1 MDYEYKILIQII
13 LINLYK
19 NDISKVLDLY
29 LVDESVRRSKFYLP
43 IYNVICL

>member
-1 MDYEYKILIQII
+1 MDYECII

-29 LVDESVRRSKFYLP
+29 LVEESVRRSKFFYLFAM
-43 IYNVICL
+43 